1 MSDSLKEICIKM
13 WKEYEPKLRIFCR
26 AKLVNYQED
35 ADDILSKTFQLFW
48 AEILSK
54 GVPPYPEKWLYK
66 TANNLIKAEYRRQN
80 KIKGKVVSLADNEAV
95 LYIIE
100 DIDDKMVDDQLYSE
114 LMAEL
119 NEKLSEDEK
128 LIIKYAIVEEKSYAE
143 IADILEISELAVK
156 QRKYRVIKKTNRMK
170 QEKMK
175 NLEIF

>member
-48 AEILSK
+48 AELLSK

>member
-26 AKLVNYQED
+26 AKLVDYQED

-48 AEILSK
+48 AKLLSD

-66 TANNLIKAEYRRQN
+66 TAYNLIKAEYRKQSRD
-80 KIKGKVVSLADNEAV
+80 KVKAFDIADDEAV
-95 LYIIE
+95 LNVIE
-100 DIDDKMVDDQLYSE
+100 NLDDKIADEQLYSE
-114 LMAEL
+114 LIVEL
-119 NEKLSEDEK
+119 NEKLSEEEK
-128 LIIKYAIVEEKSYAE
+128 LIMKYSIVEEKSYAE
-143 IADILEISELAVK
+143 IADILGISELAVK
-156 QRKYRVIKKTNRMK
+156 QLKYRVIKKTNHMK